1 MKLKNIVKII
11 FLIFS
16 LIVLYFFWHYREI
29 IINKIKMIEIVKK
42 KHSCP
47 CNNKTMKLQSE
58 DYQTK
63 HVPAVKKHK
72 FILDDIQ
79 LKNEI
84 NKGNLIPVVNG
95 TGYKIWKLEY
105 SSSYLHPKA
114 YKILQEIGN
123 RYQKRVF
130 NKTNQESYI
139 EISSLTRTSEQQKE
153 LVDKN
158 PAATKKI
165 STHCFGFAFDINLL
179 KSSNC
184 SLSLLILQELLNAMR
199 DEGKIFLCSENHCIH
214 VTVR

>member
-1 MKLKNIVKII
+1 MKNIVKII

-42 KHSCP
+42 KDSCP
-47 CNNKTMKLQSE
+47 CNDKTMNLKFE
-58 DYQTK
+58 DYHTT

-72 FILDDIQ
+72 FILNNTQ

-95 TGYKIWKLEY
+95 IGYEIGILKY
-105 SSSYLHPKA
+105 SSSYLHHKA
-114 YKILQEIGN
+114 YKILQELGH

-139 EISSLTRTSEQQKE
+139 LISSLTRTLPQQKE
-153 LVDKN
+153 LAKVN
-158 PAATKKI
+158 RAATKGT
-165 STHCFGFAFDINLL
+165 STHCFGFAFDIFVL

>member
-16 LIVLYFFWHYREI
+16 LIVLYLFWHYRKVI
-29 IINKIKMIEIVKK
+29 IKMIEIDNK
-42 KHSCP
+42 KHSCS
-47 CNNKTMKLQSE
+47 CNDKTMNLKFE
-58 DYQTK
+58 NYHTT

-72 FILDDIQ
+72 FILNDTQ

-84 NKGNLIPVVNG
+84 NKGNLILVVNG
-95 TGYKIWKLEY
+95 IGYKIEKLKY
-105 SSSYLHPKA
+105 SSYYLHHKA

-139 EISSLTRTSEQQKE
+139 LISSLTRTLPQQKE
-153 LVDKN
+153 LAKVN
-158 PAATKKI
+158 RRATKGT
-165 STHCFGFAFDINLL
+165 STHCFGFAFDIKVL
-179 KSSNC
+179 KSNNC
-184 SLSLLILQELLNAMR
+184 SSSILILQKLLNEMC
-199 DEGKIFLCSENHCIH
+199 DEKKIFLCPESECIH

>member
-1 MKLKNIVKII
+1 MKNIVKII

-29 IINKIKMIEIVKK
+29 IINKIKIIEIVKK
-42 KHSCP
+42 KDSCP
-47 CNNKTMKLQSE
+47 CNDKTMKLQV
-58 DYQTK
+58 DLYQNK

-72 FILDDIQ
+72 FILNDIQ

-84 NKGNLIPVVNG
+84 NKGNLIPVLNG
-95 TGYKIWKLEY
+95 TGYKITELY
-105 SSSYLHPKA
+105 HSSSYLHHKA
-114 YKILQEIGN
+114 YKILQELGH

-139 EISSLTRTSEQQKE
+139 IISSLTRTSVQQKE
-153 LVDKN
+153 LADKN
-158 PAATKKI
+158 TAATKQT
-165 STHCFGFAFDINLL
+165 STHCFGFAFDIKLL

-184 SLSLLILQELLNAMR
+184 SSSILILQELLNEMR
-199 DEGKIFLCSENHCIH
+199 DEKKIFLRPEDKCIH

>member
-29 IINKIKMIEIVKK
+29 IINKIIIIEIVKK
-42 KHSCP
+42 KDSCP
-47 CNNKTMKLQSE
+47 CNDKTMNLKFE
-58 DYQTK
+58 DYHTT

-72 FILDDIQ
+72 FILNNTQ

-95 TGYKIWKLEY
+95 TGYKITKLYY
-105 SSSYLHPKA
+105 SSSYLHHKA
-114 YKILQEIGN
+114 YKILKEIAN

-139 EISSLTRTSEQQKE
+139 LISSLTRTLPQQKE
-153 LVDKN
+153 LAKVN
-158 PAATKKI
+158 RAATKGT
-165 STHCFGFAFDINLL
+165 STHCFGFAFDIKVL
-179 KSSNC
+179 KSNNC
-184 SLSLLILQELLNAMR
+184 SSSILILQKLLNEMC
-199 DEGKIFLCSENHCIH
+199 DEKKIFLCPEVDCIH